1 MITVNKSPDRK
12 SNKLWVLK
20 IAIGLG
26 CLWKSTALQEGEV
39 ATFVQVKI
47 LQFRALGIVY
57 ILSYSLATEKGLCRR

>member
-39 ATFVQVKI
+39 ATFVQVR
-47 LQFRALGIVY
+47 LRFYNLGH
-57 ILSYSLATEKGLCRR
+57 LA